1 MNDTTHQLATRTQ
14 GPVHVP
20 GTHGYDDE
28 RTGFQLL
35 DPHRPSVVVTATCED
50 DVRAA
55 VGFAAE
61 HREPLAVQATGH
73 GLARPAGGGVL
84 ISTRRLTAVRVDPRA
99 RTAWFEAGA
108 TWRDVIEAAAP
119 HGLAPL
125 SGSFPG
131 VGAVSYTL
139 GGGVGLMARRYGLAA
154 DHVRR
159 VDLVTPDARLHRVTA
174 DSDPDLFW
182 ALRGGG
188 GNFGVVTGMEIDLM
202 PVGRIYGGGLLF
214 DAAQVPEVLDAWR
227 RWTAGVPEEM
237 SSAVSML
244 PYPDLP
250 VLPEPLRGRHVAQIQ
265 ISYLGGEDEGRRLVE
280 PLRSLGPVLRD
291 TLRVLPYT
299 ESGAVFDEPDQP
311 HAYRAQNLLVRDLDA
326 GALAGLTKA
335 ADPSAP
341 VMCVVGLRHLGGA
354 LSRAPR
360 VANPVGHRDA
370 AYSVMILSPVEPGE
384 EETVRGLHHDALAPF
399 VPHALGRSLNFSY
412 GPLEEDQV
420 RAAFAPADY
429 ERLTRLRA
437 QYDPDGLLRAN
448 HVIPPAHR

>member
-1 MNDTTHQLATRTQ
+1 MNDTTQRLAARTR
-14 GPVHVP
+14 GPVHAP
-20 GTHGYDDE
+20 GADGYDEE
-28 RTGFQLL
+28 RIGFQLL
-35 DPHRPSVVVTATCED
+35 DPHRPSAVVAAAGED

-55 VGFAAE
+55 VAFAAE

-73 GLARPAGGGVL
+73 GLARPTGGVL
-84 ISTRRLTAVRVDPRA
+84 VSTRRMTAVRVDPEA

-139 GGGVGLMARRYGLAA
+139 GGGAGLMARRYGFAA

-159 VDLVTPDARLHRVTA
+159 VDLVTLDARPHRVTS

-188 GNFGVVTGMEIDLM
+188 GNLGVVTGMEIDLM
-202 PVGRIYGGGLLF
+202 PVDRIYGGGLFF
-214 DAAQVPEVLDAWR
+214 DTGQVPEVLDAWR

-250 VLPEPLRGRHVAQIQ
+250 MLPEPLRGRHVAQIQ
-265 ISYLGGEDEGRRLVE
+265 ISYLGTEDEARRLVE

-311 HAYRAQNLLVRDLDA
+311 HAYRSRNLLVRDLDA

-335 ADPSAP
+335 AGLAAP
-341 VMCVVGLRHLGGA
+341 VMSVVGLRHLGGA

-360 VANPVGHRDA
+360 TANAVGHRDA

-384 EETVRGLHHDALAPF
+384 EQTVRGHHDDALAPF
-399 VPHALGRSLNFSY
+399 APHALGRSLNFSY
-412 GPLEEDQV
+412 GPLDEDEV
-420 RAAFAPADY
+420 RSAFAPADHA
-429 ERLTRLRA
+429 RLAGLRA
-437 QYDPDGLLRAN
+437 RYDPHGLLRAN
-448 HVIPPAHR
+448 HVIPPARR